1 LLFQE
6 NRRNERN
13 QNKPVILFAKLLRES
28 YLFAIN
34 SLLVNKLRTI
44 LSLLGITIGIFA
56 IISVFTVVDSMEK
69 EIKSGIESLGNNVLF
84 VQKWPWSFGSDY
96 PWWKYMNR
104 PVANIHDMDAIKK
117 KSNGADAASFMVN
130 TSKTVQHLNN
140 SIQGIIVMGVSQ
152 DYDKCMTVDIADGR
166 YFSDLESNGGKNVVI
181 IGSYISENLY
191 SNVDPIGKE
200 IGIFGRKLQ
209 IIGVM
214 KKKGENMFGDNS
226 DKEAI
231 VPINYVRNILDIH
244 SESVDPI
251 LIVKAK
257 AGVTNEQ
264 LKDELTG
271 IIRSEHRLKPLAED
285 DFAINETSLLTQGF
299 ESLFSVI
306 TVVGWIIGGFSILVG
321 GFGIANIM
329 FVSVKE
335 RTSIIGI
342 QKSLGA
348 KKYFILFEFL
358 FEAIILSLI
367 GGIVGLLIVY
377 LGTVLVAALTN
388 ISFTLGF
395 GNIMTGLV
403 TSGIIG
409 LLSGFIPAWSAARL
423 NPVDAIR
430 ANQ

>member
-1 LLFQE
+1 M
-6 NRRNERN
+6 
-13 QNKPVILFAKLLRES
+13 ILFAKLFRES

-34 SLLVNKLRTI
+34 SLMANKLRTI

-69 EIKSGIESLGNNVLF
+69 KIRTNIESLGNDVLF
-84 VQKWPWSFGSDY
+84 IQKWPWSFGSDY

-104 PVANIHDMDAIKK
+104 PVPKIDDMDAIKR
-117 KSNGADAASFMVN
+117 KSNGAEDVAFMAS
-130 TSKTVQHLNN
+130 TSRTVEHLNS
-140 SIQGIIVMGVSQ
+140 SIEGIGILAVTQ
-152 DYDKCMTVDIADGR
+152 DYDKCMAVDIADGR
-166 YFSDLESNGGKNVVI
+166 YFSELESNGGKNVAI
-181 IGSYISENLY
+181 IGDYIAENLFW
-191 SNVDPIGKE
+191 NTDPIGKD
-200 IGIFGRKLQ
+200 IKIFGRKVK
-209 IIGVM
+209 IIGVL

-231 VPINYVRNILDIH
+231 LPINFVRNFLDIR
-244 SESVDPI
+244 SDNADP
-251 LIVKAK
+251 LVIVKTK
-257 AGVTNEQ
+257 KGVSNEE

-306 TVVGWIIGGFSILVG
+306 SIVGWIIGGFSILVG

-348 KKYFILFEFL
+348 KRYFILFEFL

-377 LGTVLVAALTN
+377 AGTQIVSAFFNLT
-388 ISFTLGF
+388 FTLGL
-395 GNIMTGLV
+395 GNIMMGII

-409 LLSGFIPAWSAARL
+409 IVSGFIPAWTASRL

>member
-1 LLFQE
+1 M
-6 NRRNERN
+6 
-13 QNKPVILFAKLLRES
+13 
-28 YLFAIN
+28 
-34 SLLVNKLRTI
+34 VNKLRTI

-56 IISVFTVVDSMEK
+56 IISVFTVVDSMEN
-69 EIKSGIESLGNNVLF
+69 EIRSSIESLGNNVLF

-96 PWWKYMNR
+96 AWWKYMNR
-104 PVANIHDMDAIKK
+104 PLPTMSDLEAIQR
-117 KSNGADAASFMVN
+117 KSNGADATAFMVS
-130 TSKTVQHLNN
+130 TSKTVEHLNS
-140 SIQGIIVMGVSQ
+140 SIEGIGILGVSQ
-152 DYDKCMTVDIADGR
+152 DYDKCMPVDIDEGR
-166 YFSDLESNGGKNVVI
+166 YFSELESAGGKNVVI

-191 SNVDPIGKE
+191 SNTDPVGKE
-200 IGIFGRKLQ
+200 IKIFGRKLK
-209 IIGVM
+209 IIGVL

-231 VPINYVRNILDIH
+231 LPINYVRNILDIR
-244 SESVDPI
+244 SESSDPLI
-251 LIVKAK
+251 IVKAK
-257 AGVTNEQ
+257 NGVSNDE
-264 LKDELTG
+264 LRDELTG
-271 IIRSEHRLKPLAED
+271 IIRSEHRLKPMAED

-299 ESLFSVI
+299 DSLFAVI
-306 TVVGWIIGGFSILVG
+306 TIVGWIIGGFSILVG

-348 KKYFILFEFL
+348 KRYFILFEFL

-377 LGTVLVAALTN
+377 SGTLIVSAAFNLT
-388 ISFTLGF
+388 FTLGI
-395 GNIMTGLV
+395 GNIMTGIV
-403 TSGIIG
+403 TSAIIG
-409 LLSGFIPAWSAARL
+409 LVSGFIPAWTAARL

>member
-1 LLFQE
+1 
-6 NRRNERN
+6 
-13 QNKPVILFAKLLRES
+13 VILFAKLFRES

-34 SLLVNKLRTI
+34 SLMANKLRTI

-69 EIKSGIESLGNNVLF
+69 KIRTNIESLGNDVLF
-84 VQKWPWSFGSDY
+84 IQKWPWSFGSDY

-104 PVANIHDMDAIKK
+104 PVPKIDDMDAIKR
-117 KSNGADAASFMVN
+117 KSNGAEDVAFMAS
-130 TSKTVQHLNN
+130 TSRTVEHLNS
-140 SIQGIIVMGVSQ
+140 SIEGIGILAVTQ
-152 DYDKCMTVDIADGR
+152 DYDKCMAVDIADGR
-166 YFSDLESNGGKNVVI
+166 YFSELESNGGKNVAI
-181 IGSYISENLY
+181 IGDYIAENLFW
-191 SNVDPIGKE
+191 NTDPIGKD
-200 IGIFGRKLQ
+200 IKIFGRKVK
-209 IIGVM
+209 IIGVL

-231 VPINYVRNILDIH
+231 LPINFVRNFLDIR
-244 SESVDPI
+244 SDNADP
-251 LIVKAK
+251 LVIVKTK
-257 AGVTNEQ
+257 KGVSNEE

-306 TVVGWIIGGFSILVG
+306 SIVGWIIGGFSILVG

-348 KKYFILFEFL
+348 KRYFILFEFL

-377 LGTVLVAALTN
+377 AGTQIVSAFFNLE
-388 ISFTLGF
+388 FTLGL
-395 GNIMTGLV
+395 GNIMMGII

-409 LLSGFIPAWSAARL
+409 IVSGFIPAWTASRL

>member
-1 LLFQE
+1 
-6 NRRNERN
+6 
-13 QNKPVILFAKLLRES
+13 
-28 YLFAIN
+28 
-34 SLLVNKLRTI
+34 

-69 EIKSGIESLGNNVLF
+69 KIRTNIESLGNDVLF
-84 VQKWPWSFGSDY
+84 IQKWPWSFGSDY

-104 PVANIHDMDAIKK
+104 PVPKIDDMDAIKR
-117 KSNGADAASFMVN
+117 KSNGAEDVAFMAS
-130 TSKTVQHLNN
+130 TSRTVEHLNS
-140 SIQGIIVMGVSQ
+140 SIEGIGILAVTQ
-152 DYDKCMTVDIADGR
+152 DYDKCMAVDIADGR
-166 YFSDLESNGGKNVVI
+166 YFSELESNGGKNVAI
-181 IGSYISENLY
+181 IGDYIAENLFW
-191 SNVDPIGKE
+191 NTDPIGKD
-200 IGIFGRKLQ
+200 IKIFGRKVK
-209 IIGVM
+209 IIGVL

-231 VPINYVRNILDIH
+231 LPINFVRNFLDIR
-244 SESVDPI
+244 SDNADP
-251 LIVKAK
+251 LVIVKTK
-257 AGVTNEQ
+257 KGVSNEE

-306 TVVGWIIGGFSILVG
+306 SIVGWIIGGFSILVG

-348 KKYFILFEFL
+348 KRYFILFEFL

-377 LGTVLVAALTN
+377 AGTQIVSAFFNLT
-388 ISFTLGF
+388 FTLGL
-395 GNIMTGLV
+395 GNIMMGII

-409 LLSGFIPAWSAARL
+409 IVSGFIPAWTASRL

>member
-1 LLFQE
+1 
-6 NRRNERN
+6 
-13 QNKPVILFAKLLRES
+13 VILFAKLLRES

>member
-1 LLFQE
+1 M
-6 NRRNERN
+6 
-13 QNKPVILFAKLLRES
+13 ILFAKLLRES